1 VPEPDIPKP
10 WPRPWTWAIVLAVLL
25 FGAHATMRWWGP
37 ALVQVLFGDIP
48 TPADAPPLVWALL
61 GCWFILSF
69 AGGKVIGSLIGDGSS
84 VRERHRW
91 QQEQAKRRAQWAL
104 QRQLWEME
112 RHIREAAM
120 SDEDRQW
127 HQPLYGN
134 RSVPRHGHDV
144 LAPPGRG
151 GAGAGL
157 EP

>member
-1 VPEPDIPKP
+1 M
-10 WPRPWTWAIVLAVLL
+10 LAVLL
-25 FGAHATMRWWGP
+25 FGAHATMRWWGQ

-48 TPADAPPLVWALL
+48 TPADAPPLAWALL
-61 GCWFILSF
+61 GCWFLLSF
-69 AGGKVIGSLIGDGSS
+69 AGERVIGSLSGDGSS

-91 QQEQAKRRAQWAL
+91 QQEQAERRAQWAL

-134 RSVPRHGHDV
+134 RSVPGHGHDV